1 LQPPPLRRLTS
12 NRTPFGPRTRKP
24 PRVEFLPDELVRFDS
39 DEFLPDEFVLDDTA
53 EDISVGFVGPSD
65 APPPRGTSFVPG
77 RIGELARPANGLP
90 SSGGRLRSVRVGWAA
105 AVMVAC
111 FGLLG
116 TVRLLKLST
125 SPALAVR
132 AQPTTSAAP
141 PLLSPLDMPA
151 EPRPEEST
159 QQEQPDQPPP
169 APLPASTAL
178 AVPAAAPAGTVQLSS
193 GEPNGALG
201 APTGDASDALALKHE
216 AQEALEHSKVSL
228 ALEVGQR
235 AVDADPT
242 DAETWLI
249 LGAAYL
255 QRGRYTEARGCFKSC
270 VEQAT
275 QGPRSECKAL
285 LR

>member
-1 LQPPPLRRLTS
+1 
-12 NRTPFGPRTRKP
+12 
-24 PRVEFLPDELVRFDS
+24 
-39 DEFLPDEFVLDDTA
+39 
-53 EDISVGFVGPSD
+53 
-65 APPPRGTSFVPG
+65 
-77 RIGELARPANGLP
+77 
-90 SSGGRLRSVRVGWAA
+90 VRVGWAA
-105 AVMVAC
+105 AVLVAC

-125 SPALAVR
+125 SPALAVG

-141 PLLSPLDMPA
+141 PMLSALATPA
-151 EPRPEEST
+151 EPRPEESP
-159 QQEQPDQPPP
+159 QQEQRDQPPP
-169 APLPASTAL
+169 APLPAATAL
-178 AVPAAAPAGTVQLSS
+178 AVPAAAPAATGQVSS
-193 GEPNGALG
+193 GLGTRRAAEPEGALD
-201 APTGDASDALALKHE
+201 ASTGDASDALALKHE

-228 ALEVGQR
+228 ALEVGRR

-249 LGAAYL
+249 LGAAYI